1 MAKLVF
7 SGSLERERIEALS
20 AYAQGL
26 LVSAAEKADI
36 ERVTITSTIRTPRAQ
51 AEAMYNNIASG
62 RLIRYASAGQKVTNL
77 CLKMLGR
84 KESREATISAMQEL
98 IEKLSA
104 QDQKVSR
111 HCVSEEEYAKRNI
124 VDVSQ
129 SILYNEASQFM
140 KELAATEAVVKII
153 QPIGSKIQHEKIS
166 YDSSEPA
173 IHIEIVIPE
182 EYR

>member
-1 MAKLVF
+1 MARVVF
-7 SGSLERERIEALS
+7 SGSLSQEKIKALS

-26 LVSAAEKADI
+26 LVSAAEKAGI
-36 ERVTITSTIRTPRAQ
+36 ERITVTSTIRTPRAQ

-62 RLIRYASAGQKVTNL
+62 RLIRYASAGQKVIDL

-104 QDQKVSR
+104 QDQRVSR

-129 SILYNEASQFM
+129 SLLYDKAAKFM
-140 KELAATEAVVKII
+140 KELADTEAVVKII
-153 QPIGSKIQHEKIS
+153 QPVGGRIQHDKIS
-166 YDSSEPA
+166 FDSSEPA
-173 IHIEIVIPE
+173 IHIEIEIPE

>member
-1 MAKLVF
+1 MSRVVF
-7 SGSLERERIEALS
+7 SGSLSQDKINALS

-26 LVSAAEKADI
+26 LVSAAEKAGI
-36 ERVTITSTIRTPRAQ
+36 ERITVTSTIRTPRAQ

-62 RLIRYASAGQKVTNL
+62 RLIRYASAGQKVTDL

-84 KESREATISAMQEL
+84 KESREGTICAMQEL
-98 IEKLSA
+98 IEKLSE
-104 QDQKVSR
+104 QGQRVSR

-129 SILYNEASQFM
+129 SILYDKAAKFM
-140 KELAATEAVVKII
+140 KELADTEAVVRII
-153 QPIGSKIQHEKIS
+153 QPVGGRIQHDKIS
-166 YDSSEPA
+166 FDPSEPA

>member
-26 LVSAAEKADI
+26 LVSAAEKASI
-36 ERVTITSTIRTPRAQ
+36 ERVTVTSTIRTPRAQ

-104 QDQKVSR
+104 QDQRVSR

-129 SILYNEASQFM
+129 SILYNKASQFM